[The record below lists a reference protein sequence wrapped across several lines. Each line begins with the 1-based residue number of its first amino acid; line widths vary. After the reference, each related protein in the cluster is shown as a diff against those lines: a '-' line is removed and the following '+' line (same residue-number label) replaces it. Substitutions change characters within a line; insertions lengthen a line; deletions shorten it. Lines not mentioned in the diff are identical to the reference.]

1 MVSLSIS
8 RSLASSAA
16 ALPEPALVA
25 AVRAGDERAFE
36 TLFRAYHAPLC
47 SFAYRYVRAPDVAEE
62 LVQEVFLHLWQQ
74 RSTWDVRGPL
84 KTYLYT
90 AVRNAAVSYLRH
102 ERVVARRAAETVA
115 LFDRPQPAA
124 DRALA
129 AHEITIAVRAAVD
142 RLPERCR
149 LVFTL
154 NREQG
159 MSYAEIA
166 ATLGLSIKTVDTH
179 MGRALKALRKY
190 LGAHWP

>member
-1 MVSLSIS
+1 MLP
-8 RSLASSAA
+8 RALDAHEALLA
-16 ALPEPALVA
+16 EPALVA
-25 AVRAGDERAFE
+25 ALRAGDERAFE

-47 SFAYRYVRAPDVAEE
+47 SFAHRYVRAPDVAEE

-74 RSTWDVRGPL
+74 RAAWEGRGAL

-102 ERVVARRAAETVA
+102 ERVAQRRSAETLA
-115 LFDRPQPAA
+115 LFDRPPLAA
-124 DRALA
+124 DRAA
-129 AHEITIAVRAAVD
+129 ASHETAAAVRAAVD

-159 MSYAEIA
+159 LTYTEIA
-166 ATLGLSIKTVDTH
+166 ATLGLSVKTVDTQ

-190 LGAHWP
+190 LGAHWPPN